1 MKNDKLELLQQ
12 WHSTMVLMNI
22 EVDAITTDWYSGDD
36 ENDFMECLEQY
47 ESYLER
53 LKNGDRILRAVMM
66 TSEMEVSYHDILDY
80 SEYLDKERERK
91 EEEERK
97 LRVTTS
103 PFMKSLET
111 HAFEI
116 VESKQYPSHQHF
128 KFKDNT
134 GLEIS
139 GRVFSTS
146 WRSRRFWLFW
156 KDASGK
162 KQSRKIDVDSFAH
175 SKILEYPASAPK
187 DWVNRYSASMSH
199 LPYIIAHRVIN
210 KAMPKGFVYPKA

>member
-91 EEEERK
+91 EEEGADLHLER
-97 LRVTTS
+97 
-103 PFMKSLET
+103 
-111 HAFEI
+111 
-116 VESKQYPSHQHF
+116 VE
-128 KFKDNT
+128 
-134 GLEIS
+134 
-139 GRVFSTS
+139 
-146 WRSRRFWLFW
+146 
-156 KDASGK
+156 KDA
-162 KQSRKIDVDSFAH
+162 QV
-175 SKILEYPASAPK
+175 LLQE
-187 DWVNRYSASMSH
+187 
-199 LPYIIAHRVIN
+199 RV
-210 KAMPKGFVYPKA
+210 